1 MTHAATNSS
10 FCLHCRLPWRCV
22 ALERCAA
29 IRDTGDN
36 HLVKMASNIE
46 QRLLALEQGLL
57 RVAAL
62 EQSHAQI
69 AELHDMVSSVL
80 GWTLFEISQL
90 TNPIRYKL
98 SLKKSMKMGISIPR
112 KNRNKSPPMLV
123 ERRHQHLLR
132 APKKYRRPQKLL
144 EKESP
149 SPHHLLVKAGKVR
162 QILSLCNLRG

>member
-1 MTHAATNSS
+1 MRTILDA
-10 FCLHCRLPWRCV
+10 
-22 ALERCAA
+22 
-29 IRDTGDN
+29 GDN
-36 HLVKMASNIE
+36 HLLKMASNIE

-69 AELHDMVSSVL
+69 AELHDMVSCVL
-80 GWTLFEISQL
+80 GWALFEISQL
-90 TNPIRYKL
+90 TNHIRYKL

-123 ERRHQHLLR
+123 ERRHRHLLR
-132 APKKYRRPQKLL
+132 APKKYRRPQKPL

-149 SPHHLLVKAGKVR
+149 SPRHHLVKASKVR